1 MHVGCVSGGTSL
13 EDIMESERKECLPR
27 MKGSTNNYS
36 MNLEINSSSEVYETP
51 ADIGHLRNNDLL
63 LFSACLLMWIQFST
77 KKSKQNKKFQH
88 LHGSFTETE
97 K

>member
-1 MHVGCVSGGTSL
+1 MLGVCLGGHHYKTL
-13 EDIMESERKECLPR
+13 QNQREKECLPR

-63 LFSACLLMWIQFST
+63 LFSACLLTWIQFCT
-77 KKSKQNKKFQH
+77 
-88 LHGSFTETE
+88 
-97 K
+97 

>member
-1 MHVGCVSGGTSL
+1 
-13 EDIMESERKECLPR
+13 
-27 MKGSTNNYS
+27 
-36 MNLEINSSSEVYETP
+36 MNLEINSSSEVYEIP

-77 KKSKQNKKFQH
+77 KKSKQNKKPKH
-88 LHGSFTETE
+88 LHGYFKETE

>member
-1 MHVGCVSGGTSL
+1 
-13 EDIMESERKECLPR
+13 
-27 MKGSTNNYS
+27 
-36 MNLEINSSSEVYETP
+36 MNLEINSSSEEYEIP

-77 KKSKQNKKFQH
+77 KKSKQNTKPKY
-88 LHGSFTETE
+88 LHGSFKETE